1 LNHVLGGVTTW
12 AKKDLMTREEKKK
25 ARTYH
30 EDDDEATNEEDF
42 MQGLAEKYQYK
53 DTSLNNMMQLIQSFA
68 EKIDTIK
75 GTLFLLFLRRFL
87 IFFFFLKKIVERM
100 RNLEHGIITN
110 AVVRLNEIIKHQNS
124 FVEDM
129 NKYEPFRF

>member
-1 LNHVLGGVTTW
+1 MTTW

-75 GTLFLLFLRRFL
+75 GTLSFCFFCDVFL
-87 IFFFFLKKIVERM
+87 FFFF
-100 RNLEHGIITN
+100 
-110 AVVRLNEIIKHQNS
+110 
-124 FVEDM
+124 F
-129 NKYEPFRF
+129 